1 MTKRVHVLVS
11 GRVQNVG
18 YRAFVLRAAEQLRLA
33 GWVRNLEGG
42 RRVELEAEGDT
53 QAVEA
58 LLALLRQGPM
68 AARVEHVLVE
78 HRPPLGQASGRFQVC

>member
-18 YRAFVLRAAEQLRLA
+18 YRAFVVRAAEQLRLA

-42 RRVELEAEGDT
+42 RRVELEAEGDA

-58 LLALLRQGPM
+58 LIALLHQGPT
-68 AARVEHVLVE
+68 AARVERVLVE
-78 HRPPLGQASGRFQVC
+78 QRLPLGQASGRFQVR